1 MPHSSVKLFRK
12 DFEKMIPQAKK
23 NGLWGEIETA
33 RYYRAKGYEIVDA
46 NFRTRMGEVD
56 IIASNGEWLVF
67 CEVKTRGEEAMDT
80 PAAFVDKNKQKR
92 LVAAA
97 LQYVKMKKYS
107 EKMRF
112 DVAEVTIKKDGSR
125 HIHLI
130 ENAFNGND
138 VNQFGV

>member
-1 MPHSSVKLFRK
+1 
-12 DFEKMIPQAKK
+12 MIPQAKK

-33 RYYRAKGYEIVDA
+33 RYYRTNGYEIYDA
-46 NFRTRMGEVD
+46 NFRTRLGEVA
-56 IIASNGEWLVF
+56 IIAFDGETLVF
-67 CEVKTRGEEAMDT
+67 CEVKTRGEDAMDT
-80 PAAFVDKNKQKR
+80 PAAWVDSNKQKR

-97 LQYVKMKKYS
+97 LQYIKMKQYAG
-107 EKMRF
+107 KMRF
-112 DVAEVTIKKDGSR
+112 DVAEVTIQKDGSR

>member
-1 MPHSSVKLFRK
+1 M
-12 DFEKMIPQAKK
+12 MIQTQK

-33 RYYRAKGYEIVDA
+33 RYYRLKGYEIFDA

-67 CEVKTRGEEAMDT
+67 CEVKTRGEQAMDT
-80 PAAFVDKNKQKR
+80 PAAWVDHNKQKR

-97 LQYVKMKKYS
+97 LQYIKMKQYAG
-107 EKMRF
+107 KMRF

>member
-1 MPHSSVKLFRK
+1 
-12 DFEKMIPQAKK
+12 MIPQAKK

-56 IIASNGEWLVF
+56 IIASNGKWLVF

>member
-1 MPHSSVKLFRK
+1 
-12 DFEKMIPQAKK
+12 MIPQAKK

-56 IIASNGEWLVF
+56 IIASNGKWLVF

-80 PAAFVDKNKQKR
+80 PAAWVDLKKQKR

-97 LQYVKMKKYS
+97 LQYVKMKQYAGN
-107 EKMRF
+107 MRF
-112 DVAEVTIKKDGSR
+112 DVAEVIIKKDGSR
-125 HIHLI
+125 HINLI

-138 VNQFGV
+138 ANQFGV